1 MFITSAVLI
10 SFIFSESFYHASNIE
25 NKCCCTN
32 WLKLGKYFILFQS
45 LDPPQYVYW
54 HHNNKIIN
62 YERMN
67 RVSVQT
73 DPGPKT
79 HSRLIINKVDKE
91 DSGNYTCSA
100 PNTESSSIDVFV
112 SPGKI

>member
-1 MFITSAVLI
+1 
-10 SFIFSESFYHASNIE
+10 
-25 NKCCCTN
+25 
-32 WLKLGKYFILFQS
+32 
-45 LDPPQYVYW
+45 
-54 HHNNKIIN
+54 
-62 YERMN
+62 MN

>member
-1 MFITSAVLI
+1 MA
-10 SFIFSESFYHASNIE
+10 SFQ
-25 NKCCCTN
+25 
-32 WLKLGKYFILFQS
+32 FQS
-45 LDPPQYVYW
+45 LDPPQYVFW

-79 HSRLIINKVDKE
+79 HSRLIINNVDKE

-100 PNTESSSIDVFV
+100 PNTEASSIDVFV
-112 SPGKI
+112 SPGV

>member
-1 MFITSAVLI
+1 
-10 SFIFSESFYHASNIE
+10 
-25 NKCCCTN
+25 
-32 WLKLGKYFILFQS
+32 
-45 LDPPQYVYW
+45 
-54 HHNNKIIN
+54 
-62 YERMN
+62 MN

-79 HSRLIINKVDKE
+79 HSRLIINNVDKE

-112 SPGKI
+112 SPGVYNNI

>member
-1 MFITSAVLI
+1 
-10 SFIFSESFYHASNIE
+10 
-25 NKCCCTN
+25 
-32 WLKLGKYFILFQS
+32 
-45 LDPPQYVYW
+45 
-54 HHNNKIIN
+54 
-62 YERMN
+62 MN

-79 HSRLIINKVDKE
+79 HSRLIINNVDKE

-112 SPGKI
+112 SPGMKSMKYLTFQFEFDVKPIKNKMNICCKNFR

>member
-1 MFITSAVLI
+1 
-10 SFIFSESFYHASNIE
+10 
-25 NKCCCTN
+25 
-32 WLKLGKYFILFQS
+32 
-45 LDPPQYVYW
+45 
-54 HHNNKIIN
+54 
-62 YERMN
+62 MN

-79 HSRLIINKVDKE
+79 HSRLIINNVDKE

-112 SPGKI
+112 SPGMKSMKYLTFQFEFYYSSCVS